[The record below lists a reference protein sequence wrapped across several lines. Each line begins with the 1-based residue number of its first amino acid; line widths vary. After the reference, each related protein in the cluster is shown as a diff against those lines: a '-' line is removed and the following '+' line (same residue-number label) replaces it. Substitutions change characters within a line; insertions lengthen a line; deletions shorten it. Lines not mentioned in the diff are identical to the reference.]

1 MSRAGC
7 NGECII
13 YIYQEPFIFKKRFW
27 RESQR
32 SSHILSPKA
41 TPRLQHD
48 AISRIN
54 DMQDSVQERT
64 ALLIYAAEQEDTVLI
79 YASKASKDSSSRY
92 GEQTKGTIQR
102 EREWKTN
109 ARGHPWKNRKGSQM
123 CPSCGRAGAI
133 FWFMELRGMGGE
145 FMNTRATLA
154 YIRKICERMYTRG
167 KNKVNCRT
175 DTCVRERTYALWEK

>member
-1 MSRAGC
+1 MSRTGC

-32 SSHILSPKA
+32 SSHILCPKGHRA

-54 DMQDSVQERT
+54 DMQDSVHKRT

-109 ARGHPWKNRKGSQM
+109 ARGHPWKNRRARR
-123 CPSCGRAGAI
+123 GRKCA
-133 FWFMELRGMGGE
+133 RRVGGLGPYFDLWNFGE
-145 FMNTRATLA
+145 WVENLW
-154 YIRKICERMYTRG
+154 IRVPRSLIYGKYVSVCIHVEKIR
-167 KNKVNCRT
+167 
-175 DTCVRERTYALWEK
+175 